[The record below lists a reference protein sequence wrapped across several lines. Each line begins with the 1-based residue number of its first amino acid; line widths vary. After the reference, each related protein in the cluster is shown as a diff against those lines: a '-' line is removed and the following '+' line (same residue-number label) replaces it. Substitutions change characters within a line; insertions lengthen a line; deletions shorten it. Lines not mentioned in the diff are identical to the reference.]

1 MLRSIDPYRQTV
13 VAKYDNDHSEA
24 IQEKILSAHKA
35 QQKWKRWTVSERLH
49 GLETLIN
56 LLKESKAVF
65 AEMMAREMGKP
76 ITQGIAEIEKCMALC
91 EHYQQHAPA
100 YLAPQLI
107 ETEHEKTTIQRQP
120 FGVWLGIMPWNFP
133 FWQVFR
139 YAIPALL
146 AGNTVLLKHSQHT
159 TGCALAI
166 ESAIQQAWMNEG
178 LFQVLKI
185 SSHQIDE
192 ILSHP
197 EVAGVSLTGSE
208 AAGRSVAA
216 LAGRNIKMSVL
227 ELGGS
232 NAMIID
238 ETADIEKAMD
248 GILQG
253 RFSNSGQSCIAAKR
267 IIVHESRWYEIQLTL
282 ENRLKQLKWGD
293 PLEMDTQLGP
303 LVSEEAA
310 EQLDKQYQRG
320 LQQGA
325 EILIPLQRSGA
336 LCTPA
341 AVYLKEPT
349 NVLWQEETFGPLAV
363 FMTYD
368 EPKKAL
374 QLRAHEHY
382 ALGTCIYTAHPEQ
395 WMKKSHLIHEPM
407 IVFNNIVKSSPHLP
421 FGGLKKSGFGTEL
434 GAAGI
439 QQFTFP
445 QVVSW

>member
-1 MLRSIDPYRQTV
+1 MLRSIDPFRQTV

-24 IQEKILSAHKA
+24 IEQKIQIAQKA
-35 QQKWKRWTVSERLH
+35 QVKWKRWTIAERCN
-49 GLETLIN
+49 GLDLLIN
-56 LLKESKAVF
+56 LLTDQKSTH
-65 AEMMAREMGKP
+65 AEIMAREMGKP
-76 ITQGIAEIEKCMALC
+76 ITQGIAEIEKCIALC
-91 EHYQQHAPA
+91 QHYRQEAHH
-100 YLAPQLI
+100 YLMPQM
-107 ETEHEKTTIQRQP
+107 IQNESENSTVLRQP
-120 FGVWLGIMPWNFP
+120 YGVWLGIMPWNFP

-139 YAIPALL
+139 FAIPAIL

-159 TGCALAI
+159 TGCGLAI
-166 ESAIQQAWMNEG
+166 QESIQKAWLNEG

-185 SSHQIDE
+185 SSHQVDE
-192 ILSHP
+192 VLSHP
-197 EVAGVSLTGSE
+197 AVAGVSLTGSE
-208 AAGRSVAA
+208 SAGRSVAA

-238 ETADIEKAMD
+238 ETADIEKAVN
-248 GILQG
+248 GIIQG
-253 RFSNSGQSCIAAKR
+253 RYANSGQSCIAAKR
-267 IIVHESRWYEIQLTL
+267 IIVHESRWLEIQLAL
-282 ENRLKQLKWGD
+282 ENRLKQIKWGD

-310 EQLDKQYQRG
+310 EQLEKQYRRG

-341 AVYLKEPT
+341 AVYLPHPS

>member
-1 MLRSIDPYRQTV
+1 MLRSIDPFRQTV

-24 IQEKILSAHKA
+24 IEQKIQIAQKA
-35 QQKWKRWTVSERLH
+35 QVKWKRWTIAERCN
-49 GLETLIN
+49 GLEVLID
-56 LLKESKAVF
+56 LLTDQKSAH
-65 AEMMAREMGKP
+65 AEIMAREMGKP
-76 ITQGIAEIEKCMALC
+76 ITQGIAEIEKCIALC
-91 EHYQQHAPA
+91 QHYRQEAHH
-100 YLAPQLI
+100 YLMPQM
-107 ETEHEKTTIQRQP
+107 IQNESENSTVLRQP
-120 FGVWLGIMPWNFP
+120 YGVWLGIMPWNFP

-139 YAIPALL
+139 FAIPAIL

-159 TGCALAI
+159 TGCGLAI
-166 ESAIQQAWMNEG
+166 QESIQKAWLNEG

-185 SSHQIDE
+185 SSHQVDE
-192 ILSHP
+192 VLSHP
-197 EVAGVSLTGSE
+197 AVAGVSLTGSE
-208 AAGRSVAA
+208 SAGRSVAA

-238 ETADIEKAMD
+238 ETADIEKAVN
-248 GILQG
+248 GIIQG
-253 RFSNSGQSCIAAKR
+253 RYANSGQSCIAAKR
-267 IIVHESRWYEIQLTL
+267 IIVHESRWLEIQLAL
-282 ENRLKQLKWGD
+282 ENRLKQIKWGD

-310 EQLDKQYQRG
+310 EQLEKQYRRG

-341 AVYLKEPT
+341 AVYLPHPS

>member
-1 MLRSIDPYRQTV
+1 MLRSIDPFRQTV

-24 IQEKILSAHKA
+24 IEQKIQIAQKA
-35 QQKWKRWTVSERLH
+35 QVKWKRWTIAERCN
-49 GLETLIN
+49 GLEVLID
-56 LLKESKAVF
+56 LLTDQKSAH
-65 AEMMAREMGKP
+65 AEIMAREMGKP
-76 ITQGIAEIEKCMALC
+76 ITQGIAEIEKCIALC
-91 EHYQQHAPA
+91 QHYRQEAHH
-100 YLAPQLI
+100 YLMPQM
-107 ETEHEKTTIQRQP
+107 IQNESENSTVLRQP
-120 FGVWLGIMPWNFP
+120 YGVWLGIMPWNFP

-139 YAIPALL
+139 FAIPAIL

-159 TGCALAI
+159 TGCGLAI
-166 ESAIQQAWMNEG
+166 QESIQKAWLNEG

-185 SSHQIDE
+185 SSHQADE
-192 ILSHP
+192 VLSHQA
-197 EVAGVSLTGSE
+197 VAGVSLTGSE
-208 AAGRSVAA
+208 SAGRSVAA
-216 LAGRNIKMSVL
+216 LAGRNIKMSIL

-238 ETADIEKAMD
+238 ETADIEKAVN
-248 GILQG
+248 GIIQG
-253 RFSNSGQSCIAAKR
+253 RYANSGQSCIAAKR
-267 IIVHESRWYEIQLTL
+267 IIVHESRWLEIQLAL
-282 ENRLKQLKWGD
+282 ENRLKQIKWGD

-310 EQLDKQYQRG
+310 EQLEKQYRRG

-341 AVYLKEPT
+341 AVYLPHPS